1 MKKTAILA
9 LLLFLGFNAYKAT
22 AQTVWTGPR
31 IRFEKENGADWKLP
45 ENQDRITDNVWIT
58 RGDKKSIFNIKVETS
73 DSGGASEGPEPT
85 YTEWAYGKASDY
97 ASLIFKPFGSLVGQG
112 NFSNLGRARDMV
124 LHLIT
129 DDIYIDL
136 KFTKWEVGSQG
147 NEVTPSGGF
156 AYERSTDPLERPD
169 FERRAKGV
177 VYPNPS
183 SGLLYVSGLI
193 QREKYRIFDITGLQ
207 IAQGL
212 VSKNECI
219 DVKNLETGSYFL
231 KFEQGRTILFV
242 KGG

>member
-9 LLLFLGFNAYKAT
+9 FLLFWALIKYKAT
-22 AQTVWTGPR
+22 AQILWTGPLTT
-31 IRFEKENGADWKLP
+31 FTKEDGADWTLP

-58 RGDKKSIFNIKVETS
+58 RGHTKSIFNIKVEAS
-73 DSGGASEGPEPT
+73 DSKGASKGPEPT
-85 YTEWAYGKASDY
+85 DTEWAYGQASNY
-97 ASLIFKPFGSLVGQG
+97 ASLTFQPFGSLVGEG
-112 NFSNLGRARDMV
+112 NFADLKSTPNMV

-136 KFTKWEVGSQG
+136 KFIEWQSGIKTS
-147 NEVTPSGGF
+147 TGGF

-169 FERRAKGV
+169 FGRRAKGV

-183 SGLLYVSGLI
+183 SGLLCVSELI
-193 QREKYRIFDITGLQ
+193 QREKYCIFDITGHQ

-219 DVKNLETGSYFL
+219 DVKKLETGSYFL
-231 KFEQGRTILFV
+231 NFEQGRTILFV
-242 KGG
+242 KGE